1 VSRHVT
7 RMPPEPLASRTGAP
21 RTRENEPLQS
31 GGATFLKWEL
41 KSVGGEDRKKNQTG
55 ICLVPVQTRQ
65 GKACLWESLRTCR
78 TRSQNTRSAA
88 AKPNGRHASYHSM
101 LQGTEGNAAGE
112 LGDSRGERRQFDVG
126 IVLSTVSL
134 SVTSVLLCLLS
145 GAKYRVGYSGR
156 SFGMGFVDGTFH
168 VVVPLVDGTIHQ
180 TRLGLRLLEH
190 FGIHTQDLSP
200 VMLPGQDAEKFA
212 EEFVVSQGL
221 QHGAVPLHGAK
232 PPGSTGPV
240 VGIHPGA
247 GKKKNRWPVSGFAY
261 VASAL
266 SREFDARILLVGGPA
281 DREVLDSLLEIL
293 EFRPVLLTGET
304 LDRVAAVMKRLS
316 LFICNDTGVLHV
328 AASVGCPTLSLF
340 GPTDPRRWAPLSE
353 RVRTL
358 RAPSLDIATLKEAEV
373 LAAAV
378 EKLSG
383 KGAKG
388 AR

>member
-1 VSRHVT
+1 
-7 RMPPEPLASRTGAP
+7 LAEKIERRIRLAFASFLFRLVRAKPASGNPFELAGPAP
-21 RTRENEPLQS
+21 RILVVRQQNQMGDMLLTTPCFRALRETLP
-31 GGATFLKWEL
+31 
-41 KSVGGEDRKKNQTG
+41 
-55 ICLVPVQTRQ
+55 
-65 GKACLWESLRTCR
+65 ESLVTLV
-78 TRSQNTRSAA
+78 
-88 AKPNGRHASYHSM
+88 ASDENQAVVRNNPDLSEVLLYSKK
-101 LQGTEGNAAGE
+101 LFRRRPWRLFSFIAT
-112 LGDSRGERRQFDVG
+112 LRRRQFDVG